1 MSNEIL
7 LYESLRPKCLE
18 DLVDKLE
25 IIDEERLF
33 IAALKR
39 GSLSS
44 SLMWDYPG
52 SGKTSFAKTLA
63 KEKEFDF
70 SELSSVSNGVSRLD
84 KERGFGDDYY
94 NAHDCQ
100 EGQFINQ
107 NYFPEGLEKN
117 VYISTFRKTA
127 I

>member
-18 DLVDKLE
+18 DLFDKLE

-39 GSLSS
+39 GSSS
-44 SLMWDYPG
+44 LSLMWDWSG
-52 SGKTSFAKTLA
+52 SGKTSFVKTLA

-70 SELSSVSNGVSRLD
+70 SELSTVSNGVSRLD
-84 KERGFGDDYY
+84 KERGFGDGYQ
-94 NAHDCQ
+94 NAHDSQ
-100 EGQFINQ
+100 EGQSVNK
-107 NYFPEGLEKN
+107 NYVSEGLEKR
-117 VYISTFRKTA
+117 VYISTFWKTTV
-127 I
+127 